1 MMSQERRITIRDI
14 AAKANVSISTVS
26 RVLNGNAPVTP
37 NKQEAVLKAM
47 QELDYRP
54 NVFAQGLAS
63 GQSMTIGAL
72 TQNIGGPLH
81 DSMLRGI
88 LVGLEDSN
96 YTPLFADGY
105 WDAKREEEAINIL
118 LDRRVDGLIVVG
130 GDCAE
135 SVLCEVARQIPLIL
149 VGRNIAGIADQCLSL
164 EDYHGGYTATQHLI
178 EMGHRN
184 IAHVTGMLSH
194 QDAVERREGYKQA
207 LLDNGLEVNPELI
220 IEGNYNEQAGVLA
233 IEMLLT
239 GRKNFT
245 ALFAANDQMAYGA
258 RLALYRR
265 GIRVPQ
271 DISIVGYDDQ
281 PTTAYMTPP
290 LTSIR
295 IPAVEIGEGAARALL
310 RLMRGE
316 AAAIP
321 RFPPTLSVRESVA
334 RYR

>member
-1 MMSQERRITIRDI
+1 MSPAKRITIRDI
-14 AAKANVSISTVS
+14 AAKADVSISTVS
-26 RVLNGNAPVTP
+26 RVLNGNAPVTQT
-37 NKQEAVLKAM
+37 KQEAVLKAM
-47 QELDYRP
+47 RELDYRP

-81 DSMLRGI
+81 DSILRGI

-105 WDAKREEEAINIL
+105 WDARREEEAINIL

-130 GDCAE
+130 GDCPE
-135 SVLCEVARQIPLIL
+135 RVLCEVARQIPLVL
-149 VGRNIAGIADQCLSL
+149 VGRHITGIEAQCLSL
-164 EDYHGGYTATQHLI
+164 EDYHGGYIATRHLI

-184 IAHVTGMLSH
+184 IAHVTGMLTH
-194 QDAVERREGYKQA
+194 QDAVDRREGYKQA
-207 LLDNGLEVNPELI
+207 LLDGGLQVNPELI

-271 DISIVGYDDQ
+271 DISVVGYDDQ

-295 IPAVEIGEGAARALL
+295 IPAVEIGEGAARSLL
-310 RLMRGE
+310 HLMRGE